1 MGKKNKNAAK
11 KRADQRRRARTEARE
26 HVRAQNPNPAPNP
39 APTPDIT
46 KFLHSFGQKMKE
58 AKEARE
64 REAREQ
70 RPGDA
75 TGQLPKPDYQGHE
88 DEYIHWRWD
97 VCEEASV
104 SARYYTSDSV
114 DGRFDKGEYQVGV
127 QMVTPSET
135 FAPDEARRFGE
146 CLISAH
152 IWENRW
158 RGFTGEY
165 LANGGWSDEAVDR
178 AEMYDRSMEHEQ
190 QVVAEM
196 DREPF
201 PGTEG

>member
-26 HVRAQNPNPAPNP
+26 HVRAQNPNPT
-39 APTPDIT
+39 PTPDMT
-46 KFLHSFGQKMKE
+46 KFLHNLGQKMKE

-64 REAREQ
+64 REAQKQ
-70 RPGDA
+70 RSGDA

-88 DEYIHWRWD
+88 AEYIHWRWD
-97 VCEEASV
+97 VSEEASV
-104 SARYYTSDSV
+104 SARYYTCDSA
-114 DGRFDKGEYQVGV
+114 DGRFEKGGYYVGV

-135 FAPDEARRFGE
+135 FTPDKARRFGE
-146 CLISAH
+146 ALISAH
-152 IWENRW
+152 IWEDRW
-158 RGFTGEY
+158 QAFTGEY